1 MGKFLFKVDIG
12 DPDASEADQL
22 KLSSAL
28 DVLEQ
33 ASNGAGCS
41 MRRESNQYI
50 FLQKYQLLSPKELSP
65 MSLPDDVPHSAH
77 PRSPA
82 IKPFSAYISP
92 VTPIT
97 PGQFVYTTLPERGR
111 LVPTIQQLQP
121 ARKSMEIEED
131 VSASPP
137 TFRQPLLVGTP
148 SPRADSFS
156 GYASGSTAGY
166 VS

>member
-1 MGKFLFKVDIG
+1 MLLKVDIA
-12 DPDASEADQL
+12 DPDDTEADQI
-22 KLSSAL
+22 KFSSDL

-33 ASNGAGCS
+33 ASKDAQYPLV
-41 MRRESNQYI
+41 ESLNSTFFFQNI
-50 FLQKYQLLSPKELSP
+50 SLLSPKELSP
-65 MSLPDDVPHSAH
+65 MSLPDEVPHG
-77 PRSPA
+77 RSPSM
-82 IKPFSAYISP
+82 KPFSAFLSP
-92 VTPIT
+92 VTPVT
-97 PGQFVYTTLPERGR
+97 PGHAVFTTLPERGR

-121 ARKSMEIEED
+121 ARKSMEMEED